1 MSRRAE
7 DAWTRYWAGGEV
19 SSLPQVCGD
28 PLQGPLA
35 DFWRG
40 RLAPLAHRARVLD
53 LGCGNGAV
61 ALLAA
66 AAGAARGA
74 RWEVHGVDAA
84 AIDPLRDLPARYR
97 EAAATVTF
105 HPRTEMSDTPF
116 PTGHFD
122 LVAGQF
128 ALEYGDPPR
137 VLDEVRRLLRP
148 GGNAAFVLHL
158 QESEVVATGAVEL
171 AQLRA
176 TQALFAAAGR
186 VLAVSAAAAPAW
198 AHLGAWNEFGREL
211 LRLERLAEA
220 HPERW
225 PVATLREVPATVRD
239 LVSAAV
245 AEPGAAIGPR
255 AAQRCRRSLADLS
268 RLLATQAERLAEL
281 LAAAPDRVAVERLVR
296 CARRCDLQL
305 IERSDLRDR
314 TRRENRPGRPAGRA
328 PLLAH
333 AVVLRCLPGW

>member
-1 MSRRAE
+1 MSRQAE

-19 SSLPQVCGD
+19 SSLPQVYGD
-28 PLQGPLA
+28 PLRGPLA

-40 RLAPLAHRARVLD
+40 RLAPLGNRARILD

-74 RWEVHGVDAA
+74 HWEIHGVDAA
-84 AIDPLRDLPARYR
+84 AIDPLRNLTARFREPAARV
-97 EAAATVTF
+97 AF
-105 HPRTEMSDTPF
+105 HPRTAMTDTPF
-116 PTGHFD
+116 PAGHFD

-137 VLDEVRRLLRP
+137 VLDEVRRLLPP
-148 GGNAAFVLHL
+148 GGDAAFVLHL

-186 VLAVSAAAAPAW
+186 ALAVSAAAAPAW
-198 AHLGAWNEFGREL
+198 AQLSAWSGFGHEL
-211 LRLERLAEA
+211 LRLEQLAEA

-225 PVATLREVPATVRD
+225 PVAVLREVAATIRD
-239 LVSAAV
+239 LVTAAV
-245 AEPGAAIGPR
+245 PEPGVKVGPR
-255 AAQRCRRSLADLS
+255 AAGRCRRSLADFS
-268 RLLATQAERLAEL
+268 GLLASHAERLVEL
-281 LAAAPDRVAVERLVR
+281 LAAAPDRAAVERLLR
-296 CARRCDLQL
+296 CARRRDLQPIAL
-305 IERSDLRDR
+305 TDLRDCSRPTGR
-314 TRRENRPGRPAGRA
+314 TDRPAVPR

-333 AVVLRCLPGW
+333 AIVLRRPPVS